1 MQEMKVDGIGESS
14 GISTI
19 KVPDFPSNSHKSKD
33 AANGKIRLKPKPV
46 AKGIKK
52 SDPKEQF
59 SEIFKG
65 TMRDAR
71 STIWKDQ
78 IKPGLI
84 DMAADAFYTLIDYI
98 FYQGSRRSRRSSGG
112 AIVRTNYSE
121 VSTRNRSK
129 TANERYY
136 DTTDRTKP
144 KWNEVVVEGSQKDA
158 QLVWDILVERLEDN
172 QEVSV
177 GDLFSAVGWDTAYTD
192 FDMGWKSLD
201 GCQITKT
208 RDGWWFDMTRPRKL
222 D

>member
-1 MQEMKVDGIGESS
+1 MAELKVDGIGETS

-19 KVPDFPSNSHKSKD
+19 KVPDFPGNSHKSKEV
-33 AANGKIRLKPKPV
+33 ARIRLKPKAV
-46 AKGIKK
+46 AKGVKK
-52 SDPKEQF
+52 TDPKEQF
-59 SEIFKG
+59 SEIFRGSIK
-65 TMRDAR
+65 DAR
-71 STIWKDQ
+71 STIWQDQ

-84 DMAADAFYTLIDYI
+84 DLAAEAFYTLIDYI
-98 FYQGSRRSRRSSGG
+98 FYQGSRRSRRYSGG
-112 AIVRTNYSE
+112 AVVRTDYRTASR
-121 VSTRNRSK
+121 SSNRSK

-136 DTTDRTKP
+136 DTSDRSKP
-144 KWNEVVVEGSQKDA
+144 KWNEVVVDGTQKDA
-158 QLVWDILVERLEDN
+158 QLVWDILVEKLQDN

-201 GCQITKT
+201 GCTITKT